1 MMAYLSV
8 QHRNPIRRLSIAAM
22 IGAAA
27 IVTGMAGT
35 SSAKPTDYA
44 SINDWSSRVWS
55 DALSGRV
62 QGDWAEL
69 AELPDAHGTIA
80 EQKFASA
87 IESLNAHLAQGN
99 ETRAE
104 RIATARTELA
114 ENIESKDL
122 FEALRSA
129 VEIYTLS
136 VDKDAALNDKSI
148 RSLVAESDHLARK
161 AESDGDWLNAH
172 GYYYRLNLLFE
183 EDARYKADLERITKR
198 LTMLRMYVPERLHE
212 MRSAQ
217 RIAEGEDALPPY
229 NDLGEDW
236 NEKLA
241 DVERSMVVRAVNRAD
256 SGHVEDADMAA
267 LLISGLGSVRTLT
280 TTTDLV
286 DAFPGLADRSAVKR
300 FTAEIDGLIEHLS
313 DKAGRAGYFDLTQT
327 LTKLENASKRT
338 VALPQQVLWHEF
350 GNGSMETLDQFS
362 SIIWPDELRQFQRS
376 TQGRFTGVGI
386 QISLDESLQLKVVT
400 PLEGTPAHR
409 AGVRPGDIIRTVD
422 GESTLGITLSQAV
435 DRITGKRGS
444 EVVLGVEREGVD
456 DIIDFKLK
464 RDVIPIYSIKGWK
477 RSGAHEDD
485 WDWFIDEENGIGY
498 IRMTQFSEDTTR
510 EFDEAVRQ
518 MQATGLHGLI
528 FDLRFNP
535 GGLLS
540 EAVSI
545 SNRFIDNG
553 LIVAQQD
560 GSGVVR
566 DSQSA
571 IRGMAT
577 LGDLPVV
584 VLINEGT
591 ASASEIVSGA
601 LQDHGKAI
609 ILGARSYGKGSVQN
623 VYDVGRGQA
632 ALKLT
637 TQYYSLPEGRLIHR
651 RDGSKVWGIE
661 PDVAVEML
669 PSQIGDALVIRQ
681 EADLFLLNGDEQDAE
696 AAEKADPMRLI
707 AEGVDTQ
714 LEAALVLI
722 RTQTLPQEIARSDK
736 APTGAAGS

>member
-1 MMAYLSV
+1 MMANPSVRFLSPFRKLTCAV
-8 QHRNPIRRLSIAAM
+8 ALGAVAMVIAM
-22 IGAAA
+22 P
-27 IVTGMAGT
+27 VTSLAGPSGT
-35 SSAKPTDYA
+35 A
-44 SINDWSSRVWS
+44 SIDDWSSQVWS
-55 DALSGRV
+55 DALGGRV
-62 QGDWAEL
+62 QDDWAEL
-69 AELPDAHGTIA
+69 ANLPDSQGTIA
-80 EQKFASA
+80 EKQFATA
-87 IESLNAHLAQGN
+87 IDQLNTHLTQGDEN
-99 ETRAE
+99 RAE
-104 RIATARTELA
+104 RIETARTELA
-114 ENIESKDL
+114 ESIKSEDL

-129 VEIYTLS
+129 VEIHTLS
-136 VDKDAALNDKSI
+136 RDKQAALNDEAI
-148 RSLVAESDHLARK
+148 QSLIKQSDHLARK
-161 AESDGDWLNAH
+161 AESEGDWLNAH

-183 EDARYKADLERITKR
+183 EDARYKPDLERITRR

-212 MRSAQ
+212 MRSEQ
-217 RIAEGEDALPPY
+217 RVAEGEDALPPF
-229 NDLGEDW
+229 NVLGEDW
-236 NEKLA
+236 HERLA
-241 DVERSMVVRAVNRAD
+241 DVERSMVLRAVNRAD
-256 SGHVEDADMAA
+256 SGHVEDADMAT
-267 LLISGLGSVRTLT
+267 LLISGLQSVRTLA

-286 DAFPGLADRSAVKR
+286 DAFPGLADRGSVKR
-300 FTAEIDGLIEHLS
+300 FTDEIDQQIERLS
-313 DKAGRAGYFDLTQT
+313 NKAGRAGYFDLTQT

-338 VALPQQVLWHEF
+338 VALPQQVIWHEF
-350 GNGSMETLDQFS
+350 GNGAMESLDQFS
-362 SIIWPDELRQFQRS
+362 AIIWPDELRRFQRS
-376 TQGRFTGVGI
+376 TRGRFTGVGI

-444 EVVLGVEREGVD
+444 EVVLGIEREGVD
-456 DIIDFKLK
+456 DVIDFTLR

-477 RSGAHEDD
+477 RDGAHEND
-485 WDWFIDEENGIGY
+485 WDWFIDDENGIGY
-498 IRMTQFSEDTTR
+498 IRMTQFSEETTI
-510 EFDEAVRQ
+510 EFDRAIQQ
-518 MQATGLHGLI
+518 MKAQGLNGLI

-545 SNRFIDNG
+545 SNRFIDSG

-560 GSGVVR
+560 GSGVIR
-566 DSQSA
+566 DSQRA
-571 IRGMAT
+571 IRGKAT
-577 LGDLPVV
+577 LKDIPVV

-623 VYDVGRGQA
+623 VYDLGRGLA

-637 TQYYSLPEGRLIHR
+637 TQYYSLPDGRLIHR

-681 EADLFLLNGDEQDAE
+681 EADLYLVNGANDAE
-696 AAEKADPMRLI
+696 AEKKADPMRLLN
-707 AEGVDTQ
+707 EGVDTQ

-722 RTQTLPQEIARSDK
+722 RSQTLPQEIARSDK
-736 APTGAAGS
+736 APTDPAGS